1 MSDDTPNQKKPHEP
15 PPPAEHSAVWP
26 GPDPVAYTVRS
37 EWIVI
42 HAKDKPVAEVFSTAY
57 LADDQRE
64 GRPVT
69 FVFNGGPGA
78 ASAYLHMGAVGPRRI
93 DFPPDGT
100 LPSPPA
106 RLVDNAESWL
116 AFTDLV
122 FVDPVGTGFSRPI
135 EPERAEPKDGKH
147 EEPHD
152 PKAFFGLKRDL
163 ESLGEFMT
171 RWLSARGRWHSP
183 VLIAGESYGGFR
195 VGKLARLLPESYGIG
210 LSGAVLISPA
220 LEFAP
225 LNPSDYDA
233 LPWIDK
239 LPTMAAAASFHGR
252 SRAFE
257 SGTPLA
263 GVLEAAER
271 FATSG
276 YVAYLTR
283 GAGLAEEER
292 NAIIGRL
299 ADLIGLPFEIVRR
312 AEGRLTMEVFVREL
326 LRDERKVLGLYDST
340 ITAHDPFPD
349 REAFAGPDP
358 TLAGIE
364 SAYTS
369 AINQQ
374 LRHEIGV
381 RTERD
386 YHLLSYEVF
395 HSWKLDIEQHALESN
410 VGATDDLRYGMS
422 LNPHLQVFI
431 THGRYDLVTPY
442 YTTDR
447 IRNLMR
453 LDPDVAARLT
463 VEHYGGGHMF
473 YAWEESRI
481 AFRDAIE
488 AFYSRAL
495 GTPDGV

>member
-1 MSDDTPNQKKPHEP
+1 MPEDNEKDKEKSTPEHTAPDGVDHT
-15 PPPAEHSAVWP
+15 AEWAGP
-26 GPDPVAYTVRS
+26 GGPIAYTARS

-42 HAKDKPVAEVFSTAY
+42 HRKDKPVAEIFSTAY
-57 LADDQRE
+57 IADDGGE
-64 GRPVT
+64 ARPVT

-100 LPSPPA
+100 LPAPPA
-106 RLVDNAESWL
+106 RLVENAESWL

-122 FVDPVGTGFSRPI
+122 FVDPVGTGFSRAI
-135 EPERAEPKDGKH
+135 EPPQAKDGESKDDK
-147 EEPHD
+147 HD
-152 PKAFFGLKRDL
+152 PTVFFGLKRDL
-163 ESLGEFMT
+163 EALGEFMS
-171 RWLSARGRWHSP
+171 RWLSTRGRWESP
-183 VLIAGESYGGFR
+183 IFIAGESYGGFR
-195 VGKLARLLPESYGIG
+195 GAKLARLLPEGYGIG
-210 LSGAVLISPA
+210 LSGVVLISPA

-225 LNPSDYDA
+225 LNPSDYDT

-239 LPTMAAAASFHGR
+239 LPTMAAAALFHGR

-257 SGTPLA
+257 ADTPLDEA
-263 GVLEAAER
+263 LAAAEG
-271 FATSG
+271 FATSQ
-276 YVAYLTR
+276 YVAFLTR
-283 GAGLAEEER
+283 GASLAEQER
-292 NAIIGRL
+292 GAILNRL
-299 ADLIGLPFEIVRR
+299 ADLIGLPADLVHR
-312 AEGRLTMEVFVREL
+312 AEGRISMEVFVREL
-326 LRDERKVLGLYDST
+326 LRDEGKVLGLYDST

-349 REAFAGPDP
+349 RAAFAGPDP

-374 LRHEIGV
+374 LRQEIGV
-381 RTERD
+381 ETERD

-395 HSWKLDIEQHALESN
+395 RSWKLDMEQHALDSN

-463 VEHYGGGHMF
+463 VSHYGGGHMF
-473 YAWEESRI
+473 YGWEVSRV
-481 AFRDAIE
+481 AFRSAIGD
-488 AFYSRAL
+488 FYQRAL
-495 GTPDGV
+495 A

>member
-1 MSDDTPNQKKPHEP
+1 MTDTPTENKPEHAVPE
-15 PPPAEHSAVWP
+15 PAEHSAEWS
-26 GPDPVAYTVRS
+26 GSGDPIAYTARS

-42 HAKDKPVAEVFSTAY
+42 HKNEKPVAEIFSTAY
-57 LADDQRE
+57 IADDGGE

-93 DFPPDGT
+93 NFPSDGAM
-100 LPSPPA
+100 PAPPI
-106 RLVDNAESWL
+106 RLVENAESWL

-122 FVDPVGTGFSRPI
+122 FVDPVGTGFSRVI
-135 EPERAEPKDGKH
+135 EPDSPKEGGPKDD
-147 EEPHD
+147 HD

-171 RWLSARGRWHSP
+171 RWLSTRGRWESP
-183 VLIAGESYGGFR
+183 IFIAGESYGGFR
-195 VGKLARLLPESYGIG
+195 GAKLARLLPESYGIG
-210 LSGAVLISPA
+210 LSGVVLISPA

-239 LPTMAAAASFHGR
+239 LPTMAAAAVFHGR
-252 SRAFE
+252 SRAFAPE
-257 SGTPLA
+257 TPIEEVQA
-263 GVLEAAER
+263 AAEA
-271 FATSG
+271 FATSQ
-276 YVAYLTR
+276 YVAFLTR
-283 GAGLAEEER
+283 GAGLSEQER
-292 NAIIGRL
+292 GAITTRL
-299 ADLIGLPFEIVRR
+299 ADLVGLPVELVQR
-312 AEGRLTMEVFVREL
+312 AEGRITMQVFVREL
-326 LRDERKVLGLYDST
+326 LRPEGKVLGLYDST

-374 LRHEIGV
+374 LRQEIGV
-381 RTERD
+381 ETDRD

-395 HSWKLDIEQHALESN
+395 RSWKLDMEQHALDSN
-410 VGATDDLRYGMS
+410 VGSTDDLRYGMS
-422 LNPHLQVFI
+422 LNPHLRVFI

-463 VEHYGGGHMF
+463 VTHYGGGHMF
-473 YAWEESRI
+473 YGWEASRL
-481 AFRDAIE
+481 AFRSAVDE
-488 AFYSRAL
+488 FYQGAL
-495 GTPDGV
+495 GA